1 MSDSDA
7 AEADALQRLEA
18 ALDRIAQ
25 SVQVPAPDVAPRVD
39 TVAIGARLDRLIG
52 QLHDA
57 LAEEPSLAEEPGFAE
72 EPSLVNESSTGGV

>member
-25 SVQVPAPDVAPRVD
+25 RTVQPAPSPRVD
-39 TVAIGARLDRLIG
+39 TAPIAMRLDKLIG
-52 QLHDA
+52 QLRDA
-57 LAEEPSLAEEPGFAE
+57 LSDDNTAIEA
-72 EPSLVNESSTGGV
+72 

>member
-25 SVQVPAPDVAPRVD
+25 GARFQGTQMAPAQPAPSID
-39 TVAIGARLDRLIG
+39 TGAIGARLDSLIG
-52 QLHDA
+52 QLRDV
-57 LAEEPSLAEEPGFAE
+57 LSDD
-72 EPSLVNESSTGGV
+72 STAIEA

>member
-7 AEADALQRLEA
+7 AEADDLQRLEA

-25 SVQVPAPDVAPRVD
+25 RVQMPVPEVGPRVD

-57 LAEEPSLAEEPGFAE
+57 LADEPSTAE
-72 EPSLVNESSTGGV
+72 V

>member
-7 AEADALQRLEA
+7 TEADALQRLEA

-25 SVQVPAPDVAPRVD
+25 GMQVQATQPADTAPQID
-39 TVAIGARLDRLIG
+39 TMAISTRLDRLIG

-57 LAEEPSLAEEPGFAE
+57 LADDSNVIEA
-72 EPSLVNESSTGGV
+72 

>member
-18 ALDRIAQ
+18 ALDRIAHRTQ
-25 SVQVPAPDVAPRVD
+25 LSAPVPRIDA
-39 TVAIGARLDRLIG
+39 VAIGARLDRLIG

-57 LAEEPSLAEEPGFAE
+57 LAEQPSTA
-72 EPSLVNESSTGGV
+72 GV

>member
-7 AEADALQRLEA
+7 TEADALQRLEA

-25 SVQVPAPDVAPRVD
+25 TLHVPAPEAGPRID

-57 LAEEPSLAEEPGFAE
+57 LAEEPST
-72 EPSLVNESSTGGV
+72 VGV

>member
-25 SVQVPAPDVAPRVD
+25 VSRFQGMQTAPADPAPQVD
-39 TVAIGARLDRLIG
+39 TVAISARLDQLIG
-52 QLHDA
+52 QLRDA
-57 LAEEPSLAEEPGFAE
+57 LSDDSNAIEA
-72 EPSLVNESSTGGV
+72 